1 MSPASEAFAKAR
13 AALLVAAP
21 FWGVLSLRLA
31 PIEDPLIE
39 TMRTD
44 GLSIRFNPGF
54 VAGLSRSLLRSSIA
68 HETMHCA
75 ALHHTRRGN
84 RDSRRWNIACDYA
97 INPLLV
103 DAGFEMPEGILLDP
117 AYAGLSAEDIYARLP
132 QDGGDEGDDQDDD
145 GRNSSDPGGMGDR
158 AREIPCWLSMLHLV
172 FFQSG

>member
-1 MSPASEAFAKAR
+1 MSPASEDFAKAR

-44 GLSIRFNPGF
+44 GVSIRFNPSF
-54 VAGLSRSLLRSSIA
+54 VAALSRGLLRSSIA